1 MAKSASKAVRNDDV
15 SVDAPTLARL
25 CRLDVR
31 TILKLAEQGIVVRVA
46 RGRYAQRQS
55 VRNLLEHYRARAAGR
70 ESQDGSIDVVKAN
83 AALRDSRRR
92 LNDLKIAQL
101 EGRLIS
107 LAVAAA
113 THWRRGTM
121 SRLPQITFGR
131 IPPVGSVN
139 AGISDG
145 PPLGPHTLP
154 DVARSLLFRHPRF
167 CRLGFAS
174 L

>member
-1 MAKSASKAVRNDDV
+1 MVMSATFPGVRAKATGRPRSSAKAW
-15 SVDAPTLARL
+15 
-25 CRLDVR
+25 
-31 TILKLAEQGIVVRVA
+31 ILLV
-46 RGRYAQRQS
+46 
-55 VRNLLEHYRARAAGR
+55 LPPR
-70 ESQDGSIDVVKAN
+70 E
-83 AALRDSRRR
+83 RP
-92 LNDLKIAQL
+92 IASQL

-121 SRLPQITFGR
+121 SRLLQIAFGR